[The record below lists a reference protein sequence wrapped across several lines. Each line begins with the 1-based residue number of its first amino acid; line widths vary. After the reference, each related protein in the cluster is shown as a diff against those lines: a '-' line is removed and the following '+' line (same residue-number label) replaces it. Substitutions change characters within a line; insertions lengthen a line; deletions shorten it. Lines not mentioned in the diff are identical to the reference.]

1 MGLRVTRALLAQG
14 HAVRALCLPGDPAA
28 AKARDLGA
36 ETAYGDISVPETLA
50 PALVGVRIVFHLA
63 ALVLSPGRPGLF
75 RRINAEGTRNLV
87 YAAEAA
93 GVAHFIYVSSIS
105 VAYPRGNAYAR
116 SKAQGEAHVRSAARM
131 RWTIVRPS
139 LAYEDGGAA
148 EFMAFV
154 AHLRRGRT
162 VWLPAGGK
170 ARKRPVHVEDLA
182 AGFAALPGNP
192 AAFGKTYVFSGSE
205 ALSLREMA
213 LQLLRHMGEPKP
225 VRGIPAW
232 LCLCAVAAAWVAGK
246 LTRRPPAFTWQ
257 TYTGLVQDADFP
269 PDLAR
274 ADLGFA
280 PRPFHAGVA
289 GLASLRAC
297 LEVP

>member
-1 MGLRVTRALLAQG
+1 LIARG

-28 AKARDLGA
+28 ARAHAMGV
-36 ETAYGDISVPETLA
+36 ETASGNIVDAASLP
-50 PALVGVRIVFHLA
+50 PALAGVTIVYHLA
-63 ALVLSPGRPGLF
+63 AVVLAPGRPEIF

-87 YAAEAA
+87 AAAEAE
-93 GVAHFIYVSSIS
+93 GVSHFIYVSSVS

-116 SKAQGEAHVRSAARM
+116 SKAEGEAYVKGAARM
-131 RWTIVRPS
+131 RWTIIRPS

-154 AHLRRGRT
+154 GHLRRGRS
-162 VWLPAGGK
+162 VWLPAGGR

-192 AAFGKTYVFSGSE
+192 VAFGKTYVFSGSE

-213 LQLLRHMGEPKP
+213 ERLLGHMGRPKP
-225 VRGIPAW
+225 IRGLPAW
-232 LCLCAVAAAWVAGK
+232 ICLGAVAAGWLLAKA
-246 LTRRPPAFTWQ
+246 TRRPTFFTWQ

-269 PDLAR
+269 PDLAC
-274 ADLGFA
+274 AELGFA
-280 PRPFHAGVA
+280 PRPFSAGIA
-289 GLASLRAC
+289 DLASLRAC
-297 LEVP
+297 LGAP